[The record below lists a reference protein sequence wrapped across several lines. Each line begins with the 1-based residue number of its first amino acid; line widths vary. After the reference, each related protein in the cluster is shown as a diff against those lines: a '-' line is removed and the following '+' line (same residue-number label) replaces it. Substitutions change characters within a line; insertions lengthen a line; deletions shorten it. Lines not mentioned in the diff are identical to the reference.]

1 MRFERSWH
9 RWLTWCFAILIALA
23 IACIEYINN
32 VQHQYIQQTERDSVR
47 EELSIIRSRLE
58 ALIISDIY
66 LVNSLPVV
74 VAANSEFSPLRWR
87 EVAQIVIERSSHIK
101 GIILAPDDVIKLVYP
116 HQYERYIGTHIGK
129 PTRNQGAKL
138 DYQLN
143 QEPLVADAVELD
155 NGDLGLVA
163 RVPIYTDP
171 PFNQRYW
178 GNVSVVIN
186 LKNLLDNAGVSE
198 FAKNYSLAIA
208 AVDEQ
213 LKPQSFLLGD
223 ASTLQSAFASEL
235 VLFPNG
241 TWIIA
246 ASANQSAFSNVN
258 WYHLNSARLIG
269 YSSLLLLCGAYFAVS
284 RLYRNANQRSLH
296 DELTGLPNR
305 RYFMFTFKRQFDLAK
320 RAGSKER
327 FALLNIDLDKFKEIN
342 DLYGH
347 DAGDKVLEVA
357 GQRIQIALRS
367 SDVVARVGGDEF
379 LILLPRIMEQS
390 HLESVIESIRNHLTS
405 EPIQYD
411 SLPIK
416 LYASIGYAIYQPN
429 MESVEDM
436 FKIADAAMYRNK
448 LRITDY

>member
-9 RWLTWCFAILIALA
+9 RSLTLCFAILIVLA

-32 VQHQYIQQTERDSVR
+32 VQHQYIQQTERDSAR

-74 VAANSEFSPLRWR
+74 VAANSEFSRVGWR
-87 EVAQIVIERSSHIK
+87 EVAQIVIKRSSHIK
-101 GIILAPDDVIKLVYP
+101 GIILAPDDVIQLVYP
-116 HQYERYIGTHIGK
+116 YKYERYIGRRIGH
-129 PTRNQGAKL
+129 PRRNQGAKL

-163 RVPIYTDP
+163 RVPIYIDP

-178 GNVSVVIN
+178 GNVSVIIN
-186 LKNLLDNAGVSE
+186 LEHLLDNAGVRE
-198 FAKNYSLAIA
+198 FAKNYNLAIA
-208 AVDEQ
+208 SVDEQ
-213 LKPQSFLLGD
+213 LKPQSYLLGD
-223 ASTLQSAFASEL
+223 ASTLKDAFASEL

-246 ASANQSAFSNVN
+246 ASANQSFLSDVN
-258 WYHLNSARLIG
+258 WYQLNSARLIG

-305 RYFMFTFKRQFDLAK
+305 RYFMFTFKRQFALAK
-320 RAGSKER
+320 RSGVKEK

-347 DAGDKVLEVA
+347 DAGDRVLELA
-357 GQRIQIALRS
+357 GQRIQTALRS

-379 LILLPRIMEQS
+379 LILLPRIMDPV
-390 HLESVIESIRNHLTS
+390 HLESIIESVRSHLTQD
-405 EPIQYD
+405 PIEYD
-411 SLPIK
+411 SLPIE
-416 LYASIGYAIYQPN
+416 LQASIGFAIYQPE

-448 LRITDY
+448 LRIQD